1 LRNFYLY
8 IFIFISLI
16 FTQEIVAQQAT
27 LRGFVKDE
35 MGHPVPMT
43 NIAIKGTTTGTS
55 SSDVGYY
62 ELSIPPGDTLT
73 IIFSHTGFVSK
84 EEMVFG
90 VRNENITLN
99 IRLNIQSIEG
109 VTITDSRTRA
119 STMSTIEPK
128 TIYTIPTVSGSI
140 ESLLA
145 SQPGVA
151 MNNELS
157 SAYSVRGGNFDE
169 NLVYVNDIEVY
180 RPFLVRSGQQE
191 GLSFVNPFMVSNIN
205 FSAGGFEARYGD
217 KMSSVL
223 DIRYKSPKTFGG
235 SASASLLGASVHL
248 ENTSKNYRFRQIHGI
263 RYRNNAYVLGS
274 LDVEGDYQP
283 NFLDYQTYL
292 SYDISDRFEI
302 NFLGNYSRNQF
313 KYVPQS
319 RTSEFGSINE
329 ALRLNVFFSGQEVSQ
344 FETFF
349 GAFSGNYQVNKE
361 LRMKFIASA
370 FRTFES
376 ENFDILGQYRLEELE
391 RDFGSD
397 DFGDV
402 RNVRGIGGYMDHARN
417 NLDALVYN
425 LEYRGWLDKGNSDTE
440 WGVRL
445 QREEIND
452 RLSEWRMIDSAGYS
466 VPRLPMDEIQLFEV
480 IKSQIRVES
489 FRSSGFIQNTRRF
502 FNNNDDEW
510 IVNVG
515 LRATHW
521 TFSNEFNLSPRFNI
535 AYKPFWVS
543 EKNDT
548 TKYRDVLFRFSSGY
562 YYQPPFYRELRDFD
576 GMINPELRAQ
586 KSIHFVLGADVN
598 FKMWGRPFKF
608 TGELYYK
615 HLENLIPYQIDNVR
629 VRYYAEN
636 NATGYARGLDL
647 KLNGEFI
654 KGIESWASLSF
665 MSTKENILDDFYYE
679 YFNAD
684 GERIIPGFTF
694 DQNRVDSTLIEPGM
708 LPRPTDQLVNFGLFF
723 QDELPQN
730 PNYKVHLNMLFGS
743 RLPFGP
749 PTRNRYQQTLRTPPY
764 RRVDIGF
771 SRQLMTKKDRY
782 EDKKLAKHVKDMW
795 ITLEVFNLLDINNT
809 ISYLWVRDSDGRQY
823 AVPSYLT
830 GRRINIKAVVIF

>member
-1 LRNFYLY
+1 MVSAAQESRVTG
-8 IFIFISLI
+8 FIKDDLGNPVNLVN
-16 FTQEIVAQQAT
+16 VA
-27 LRGFVKDE
+27 VKNQ
-35 MGHPVPMT
+35 T
-43 NIAIKGTTTGTS
+43 KGTTTNEKGF
-55 SSDVGYY
+55 Y
-62 ELSIPPGDTLT
+62 ELYVAPGDTVDIL
-73 IIFSHTGFVSK
+73 FSHTAFEK
-84 EEMVFG
+84 ETITFLP
-90 VRNENITLN
+90 VRGESYTFNV
-99 IRLNIQSIEG
+99 RLSIKTIEG
-109 VTITDSRTRA
+109 DEFTVEDYKRRS
-119 STMSTIEPK
+119 STMSAIEPK
-128 TIYTIPTVSGSI
+128 TIYTIPTVSDNV

-191 GLSFVNPFMVSNIN
+191 GLSFVNPYMVSSIN
-205 FSAGGFEARYGD
+205 FSAGGFESRYGD

-223 DIRYKSPKTFGG
+223 DIRYKRPQGFGG
-235 SASASLLGASVHL
+235 SATASLLGGSIHL
-248 ENTSKNYRFRQIHGI
+248 ENTSKNYRFRQIHGL

-292 SYDISDRFEI
+292 SYDVSDRLEL
-302 NFLGNYSRNQF
+302 NFLGNYSRNRF

-319 RTSEFGSINE
+319 RQAEFGTINE
-329 ALRLNVFFSGQEVSQ
+329 ALRMNIFFEGQEVSQ

-349 GAFSGNYQVNKE
+349 GAFSGNYRVNSKVR
-361 LRMKFIASA
+361 LKFIASA
-370 FRTFES
+370 FRTLES

-402 RNVRGIGGYMDHARN
+402 ARERGIGGFMDHARN
-417 NLDALVYN
+417 SLDALVYN
-425 LEYRGWLDKGNSDTE
+425 VEHRGWHEEGNSETE
-440 WGVRL
+440 WGLRL

-466 VPRLPMDEIQLFEV
+466 VPRQPMDEIHLFEV

-502 FNNNDDEW
+502 FTDNDDEW
-510 IVNVG
+510 IVNAGVRG
-515 LRATHW
+515 THW

-535 AYKPFWVS
+535 AYKPFWKV

-548 TKYRDVLFRFSSGY
+548 TKYRDVLFRFSTGY
-562 YYQPPFYRELRDFD
+562 YFQPPFYRELRDFD
-576 GMINPELRAQ
+576 GIINPELRAQ
-586 KSIHFVLGADVN
+586 KSIHFVFGTDVN
-598 FKMWGRPFKF
+598 FKMWDRPFKF

-636 NATGYARGLDL
+636 NAQGYAMGIDL

-654 KGIESWASLSF
+654 KGIDSWVSLSV
-665 MSTKENILDDFYYE
+665 MQTRENLLDDYYYD

-684 GERIIPGFTF
+684 GELIVPGFTF
-694 DQNRVDSTLIEPGM
+694 DQTPVDSTMVEPGM

-723 QDELPQN
+723 QDEIPKFPQ
-730 PNYKVHLNMLFGS
+730 YKVHLNMLFGS

-749 PTRNRYQQTLRTPPY
+749 PTRERHRQTLRTPPY

-771 SRQLMTKKDRY
+771 SRQLFT
-782 EDKKLAKHVKDMW
+782 DKEKHKEQKVGKHIKDMW

-830 GRRINIKAVVIF
+830 GRRINLKAVVMF